1 MTKPRLLIH
10 ACCGPCSSS
19 VLEQLQETY
28 DITLYFYNP
37 NIYPQTEYERRKDE
51 LLAFIEKYNNTVE
64 VITEKEYNSEEFY
77 DATGVKKELHLQ
89 TEGERGERCRR
100 CYLFRIK
107 KAYDYAIEHGFDYV
121 TTTLSI
127 SPHKDAQKI
136 NEIGCELEK
145 KVLASER
152 SHQNQKSLK
161 QQAPKFL
168 YADFK
173 KNNGYLRSIQIS
185 KEYNLYRQEYCGCEY
200 SIRTRAKSS
209 AQARDKSN

>member
-145 KVLASER
+145 KVFASER